1 MQRIINRE
9 IEKTID
15 MKRLGQIVP
24 PYCVVRRYD
33 NIRGKTLKEVMG
45 KHTVLILL
53 WNIHS
58 KQHRVLDKPGHFFVI
73 STRNAPAEPC
83 VVFSSTGMTP
93 KKELFITQSDPELL
107 NRILPKGTIYNN
119 KKLQISNNSQT
130 CWRFAI
136 LYAHLCTMGLKKFQ
150 SLFTHPSVH
159 LSTPDQLATALTL
172 MSLY

>member
-1 MQRIINRE
+1 MQRIIDRE

-15 MKRLGQIVP
+15 MKRLGQLVP
-24 PYCVVRRYD
+24 PYCVVKRYD
-33 NIRGKTLKEVMG
+33 NIRGKTLKAVMG
-45 KHTVLILL
+45 KYTVLILL
-53 WNIHS
+53 WNIHD
-58 KQHRVLDKPGHFFVI
+58 KQHRTLDKPGHFFVI
-73 STRNAPAEPC
+73 STGGPEPC
-83 VVFSSTGMTP
+83 VVFSSTGMIP

-107 NRILPKGTIYNN
+107 ERILPKGTVYNN
-119 KKLQISNNSQT
+119 KKLQINRNSNT

-150 SLFTHPSVH
+150 SLFTHPNVH

>member
-24 PYCVVRRYD
+24 PYCMVRRYD
-33 NIRGKTLKEVMG
+33 NIRGKTLKDVMG

-53 WNIHS
+53 WNIHD
-58 KQHRVLDKPGHFFVI
+58 KRHRLLDKPGHFFVI
-73 STRNAPAEPC
+73 STRGPEPC

-107 NRILPKGTIYNN
+107 DRILPKGTVFNN
-119 KKLQISNNSQT
+119 KKLQINNNSNT
-130 CWRFAI
+130 CWRWAI
-136 LYAHLCTMGLKKFQ
+136 LFAHFAKMGLKQFQ
-150 SLFTHPSVH
+150 TMFSRPQVH
-159 LSTPDQLATALTL
+159 LSTADQLVTALTL